1 MVFNLSSL
9 LSVNLCSA
17 CCTALTQLERICQ
30 LWPNFSRQMTM
41 WRPIASCGW
50 KAFLQIHVGRSC
62 SSLEEAFGK
71 SDMCF
76 CAAAF
81 LWKMKSNTQLNKG
94 YINVFAFFL
103 TDLICWW
110 SGFIPWK
117 GLLENILWPSSGT
130 KNWVTKIR
138 GSRGDRKFGMQVNQ
152 GFRKF
157 RMVSLIEDLWIKQ
170 KRI

>member
-1 MVFNLSSL
+1 MANLDMSLFSSWYLVQHVSWKLDAIKRPQNCWTVSHVDKGPSVKSTRLVRLSSVVTEEWFSISSLVFNLSSL

-17 CCTALTQLERICQ
+17 CCPVLTQLERTCQ
-30 LWPNFSRQMTM
+30 LWPNFSRQMTI

-81 LWKMKSNTQLNKG
+81 LWKMKPNTQLN
-94 YINVFAFFL
+94 N
-103 TDLICWW
+103 
-110 SGFIPWK
+110 
-117 GLLENILWPSSGT
+117 
-130 KNWVTKIR
+130 R
-138 GSRGDRKFGMQVNQ
+138 
-152 GFRKF
+152 
-157 RMVSLIEDLWIKQ
+157 
-170 KRI
+170 